1 MVGNLRNPRYQPSP
15 GHLVTLIRLVGI
27 AAVWLLTGTTHA
39 QRDEAQ
45 MRALE
50 RAGNAVLGLEVSA
63 VEDAH
68 SAATLGQRRQGSGV
82 LIGDDLVLTIGY
94 LVLEAE
100 TIELVHNDGR
110 RVPARRLAYDLATG
124 FGLVQALAPLKLE
137 PVPLGASHAL
147 ADDEPLIVSS
157 GGRQG
162 AASLA
167 RLLSRRDFAGY
178 WEYHIEGALFTHP
191 PHGDHSGAGL
201 FNARGELVGIGS
213 LAVANAAA
221 PGQVRR
227 PGNMFVP
234 VDLLKPVLAELR
246 ERGSSRASTR
256 AWLGLNCAE
265 HEGVVRVLRISA
277 ESPAEAVGL
286 RAGDRIVRIDG
297 TAVTDVAQLWKALWA
312 GGSAEREVRLEIE
325 RGGQAQT
332 LLLQSIDRSQVLRR
346 ARGI

>member
-1 MVGNLRNPRYQPSP
+1 MAVNLRNPRYLRYPSHP
-15 GHLVTLIRLVGI
+15 FALIRFIGML
-27 AAVWLLTGTTHA
+27 ALWLLAGATHA
-39 QRDEAQ
+39 QRDDAQ
-45 MRALE
+45 TRALE
-50 RAGNAVLGLEVSA
+50 RANNAVLGLEVRA
-63 VEDAH
+63 VEGAH
-68 SAATLGQRRQGSGV
+68 SASTLGQRRQGSGV
-82 LIGDDLVLTIGY
+82 LIGDGLVLTIGY

-100 TIELVHNDGR
+100 TIELVHDDGR

-124 FGLVQALAPLKLE
+124 FGLVQALVPLKLE
-137 PVPLGASHAL
+137 PVPLGVSNTL
-147 ADDEPLIVSS
+147 AEDEPLIVTS

-191 PHGDHSGAGL
+191 ARGDHSGAGL

-213 LAVANAAA
+213 LVVANAAA

-265 HEGVVRVLRISA
+265 HEGEVRVLRISD
-277 ESPAEAVGL
+277 ESPAEAAGM

-297 TAVTDVAQLWKALWA
+297 TAVADLAQLWKSLWA
-312 GGSAEREVRLEIE
+312 GGAAERVVRMEIE

-332 LLLQSIDRSQVLRR
+332 LMLQSVDRSQVLRR

>member
-1 MVGNLRNPRYQPSP
+1 
-15 GHLVTLIRLVGI
+15 
-27 AAVWLLTGTTHA
+27 
-39 QRDEAQ
+39 
-45 MRALE
+45 
-50 RAGNAVLGLEVSA
+50 
-63 VEDAH
+63 
-68 SAATLGQRRQGSGV
+68 
-82 LIGDDLVLTIGY
+82 
-94 LVLEAE
+94 
-100 TIELVHNDGR
+100 VHNDGR

-162 AASLA
+162 VASLA

-178 WEYHIEGALFTHP
+178 WEYHIESALFTHP
-191 PHGDHSGAGL
+191 PHGNHSGAGL

-227 PGNMFVP
+227 SGNMFVP

-312 GGSAEREVRLEIE
+312 GGTAEREVRLEIE